1 MHLGHFGLI
10 KVLVVSISFA
20 LAICFV
26 GCGDDSSS
34 GPASGNDSKAELNSD
49 ADDVSSCSKADED
62 EEVSSSSKA
71 DEDDEEISSDSD
83 DEEEDDD
90 AEEAESSSSSAK
102 KAKSSSSKARS
113 SSSKAKSSSSKSKP
127 SSSEDSEEPDD
138 PEDSGEEPAKPESSP
153 SGEEEYPDLSVLN
166 DTTLKQGCDIDKD
179 DDVWVIPSFGSAVQ
193 KTVYIW
199 RGDEYSATT
208 LLEMPFADQRL
219 CEMFKESYTSTLLA
233 ENGTDADDAESY
245 CDSGTLRI
253 IVKASK
259 FVKGDRDLVFESA
272 TLLCLDEDEES
283 N

>member
-1 MHLGHFGLI
+1 MHLGHFGLV

-34 GPASGNDSKAELNSD
+34 GVAGGTDSKTELNSEAD
-49 ADDVSSCSKADED
+49 ADTADVPDDAD
-62 EEVSSSSKA
+62 VSSSSKD
-71 DEDDEEISSDSD
+71 DEDEEISSDSD

-138 PEDSGEEPAKPESSP
+138 PEDPGVEPAKPESSS
-153 SGEEEYPDLSVLN
+153 SGEAEYPDLHVLSDPN
-166 DTTLKQGCDIDKD
+166 LKQGCDIDKN

-245 CDSGTLRI
+245 CDGGTLRI

>member
-1 MHLGHFGLI
+1 MHFGPFGLI

-34 GPASGNDSKAELNSD
+34 GPASGNDSKAELNSEAD
-49 ADDVSSCSKADED
+49 ADTADVPDDAD
-62 EEVSSSSKA
+62 VSSSSKD
-71 DEDDEEISSDSD
+71 DEDEEISSDSD

-138 PEDSGEEPAKPESSP
+138 PEDPGEEPAKPESSS
-153 SGEEEYPDLSVLN
+153 SGEAEYPDLHVLSDPN
-166 DTTLKQGCDIDKD
+166 LKQGCDIDKN

-245 CDSGTLRI
+245 CDGGTLRI

-259 FVKGDRDLVFESA
+259 FVKGDRDSVFESA
-272 TLLCLDEDEES
+272 TLLCLGEDE
-283 N
+283 

>member
-1 MHLGHFGLI
+1 MHLGHFGLV

-34 GPASGNDSKAELNSD
+34 GVAGGTDSKTELNSEAD
-49 ADDVSSCSKADED
+49 ADTADVPDDAD
-62 EEVSSSSKA
+62 VSSSSKD
-71 DEDDEEISSDSD
+71 DEDEEISSDSD

-113 SSSKAKSSSSKSKP
+113 SSSKAKSSSSKAKP

-153 SGEEEYPDLSVLN
+153 SGEEEYPDLSVLGN
-166 DTTLKQGCDIDKD
+166 PNLEQGCDIDMNA
-179 DDVWVIPSFGSAVQ
+179 DVWVIPSQFMEAE

-199 RGDEYSATT
+199 KGDMYSVSSVVE
-208 LLEMPFADQRL
+208 LDLKMLML
-219 CEMFKESYTSTLLA
+219 CEMALGKVDSTLSSDEA
-233 ENGTDADDAESY
+233 GENLDIQKTCDDNGVMRTWKS
-245 CDSGTLRI
+245 TP
-253 IVKASK
+253 
-259 FVKGDRDLVFESA
+259 FQKGDREAIFTNATILCRDDL
-272 TLLCLDEDEES
+272 LD
-283 N
+283 